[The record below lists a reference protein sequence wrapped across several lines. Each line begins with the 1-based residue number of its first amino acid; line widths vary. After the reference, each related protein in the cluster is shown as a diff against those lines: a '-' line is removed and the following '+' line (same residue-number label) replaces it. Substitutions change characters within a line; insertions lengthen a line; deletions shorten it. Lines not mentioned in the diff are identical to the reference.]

1 MREMILATRNE
12 GKRRELI
19 ALLEEL
25 SIPVKVLSL
34 REFPDAPH
42 VIEDGA
48 TFYDNAVKKAQEI
61 MEFTGLMTLADDSG
75 LEVDALGGAPGV
87 FSSRFSG
94 EDATDETN
102 RIKLLEALKGV
113 PEQARTARFR
123 CVVALSDPNGGIVTA
138 DGVCEGRIGYE
149 PKGDGGFGYD
159 PIFVLPEFGKTFS
172 ELPEEVKNKISHR
185 SNAMRAL
192 FRKYRK
198 IVFD

>member
-12 GKRRELI
+12 GKKKELV
-19 ALLEEL
+19 ALLKAL
-25 SIPVKVLSL
+25 SIPVKVSSL
-34 REFPDAPH
+34 RDFPDAPR

-48 TFYDNAVKKAQEI
+48 TFYDNAVKKAREI
-61 MEFTGLMTLADDSG
+61 MAFTGLMTLADDSG

-102 RIKLLEALKGV
+102 RIKLLEVLQGV
-113 PEQARTARFR
+113 PEQSRNARFR
-123 CVVALSDPNGGIVTA
+123 CVVALAEPSGRILTA
-138 DGVCEGRIGYE
+138 DGVCEGIIGYE

-159 PIFVLPEFGKTFS
+159 PIFIVPELGKTFS
-172 ELPEEVKNKISHR
+172 ELPEEVKNRISHR

-192 FRKYRK
+192 FRKYSK
-198 IVFD
+198 VVSI